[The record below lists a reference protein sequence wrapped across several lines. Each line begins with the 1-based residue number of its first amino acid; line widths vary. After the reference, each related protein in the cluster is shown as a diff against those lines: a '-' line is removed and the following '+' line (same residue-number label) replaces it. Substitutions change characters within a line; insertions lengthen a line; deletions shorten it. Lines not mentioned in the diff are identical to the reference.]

1 MGCSSKKFS
10 NLNSALK
17 INQPT
22 QIKTS
27 MKELAPLESKIKNEV
42 YRNETEVRKIISEAE
57 KDGFALSNYKF
68 DYRGDDFVYDNYNQN
83 PDLVKENKFGYKVF
97 FTRDEEFIS
106 EFAAM
111 RTNAYLEEFKD
122 ADHGL
127 FQKLQNGFDRNGRI
141 VVVTSSKGL
150 IGGAR
155 LMFSKECNYMSNEH
169 PGTQFE
175 YRQVMKR
182 YGLDHNQSD
191 LNIVEVAS
199 VVVKKGERNFSA
211 TESIFRFIVEASMSR
226 LCSFIFG
233 TALIG
238 ACRLYRLTFDQL
250 DLYLEIVTSYPWE
263 RKEAFG
269 FAKMFPI
276 YVNLQ
281 SVNKKT

>member
-1 MGCSSKKFS
+1 
-10 NLNSALK
+10 
-17 INQPT
+17 
-22 QIKTS
+22 

-57 KDGFALSNYKF
+57 KDGFALSNYKV
-68 DYRGDDFVYDNYNQN
+68 DYHGDDFVYDDYNQN

-150 IGGAR
+150 VAGAR
-155 LMFSKECNYMSNEH
+155 LMFSKECNYMSNEY

-182 YGLDHNQSD
+182 YGLDSNQSD

-199 VVVKKGERNFSA
+199 VVVKKGERDFSA
-211 TESIFRFIVEASMSR
+211 TESIFSFIAKASMSR
-226 LCSFIFG
+226 LCFFVFG
-233 TALIG
+233 TALIST
-238 ACRLYRLTFDQL
+238 CRLYRIVADRL
-250 DLYLEIVTSYPWE
+250 DLDLEIIMSYPWE
-263 RKEAFG
+263 RKEVFG

-276 YVNLQ
+276 CVKL
-281 SVNKKT
+281 KT